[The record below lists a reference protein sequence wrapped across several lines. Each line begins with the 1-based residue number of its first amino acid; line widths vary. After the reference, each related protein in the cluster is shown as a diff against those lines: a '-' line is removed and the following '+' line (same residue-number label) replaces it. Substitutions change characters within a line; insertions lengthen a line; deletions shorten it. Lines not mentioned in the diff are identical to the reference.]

1 MLKINAILEN
11 KQSLTQRTH
20 DDLNQI
26 VDSKKY
32 ANSDSMLWTQNYS
45 IATKRLASPISKFL
59 EY

>member
-26 VDSKKY
+26 ADSKKY

-45 IATKRLASPISKFL
+45 IATKRLTSPISKFL